1 MTVALRRQAYEG
13 ADLDTV
19 VRIRALADAGRLG

>member
-1 MTVALRRQAYEG
+1 VIVGLREQAYER

-19 VRIRALADAGRLG
+19 VRIRALAEQGLLG